1 MRWPS
6 WPWRRRPAS
15 VFAAPLDTLLDPG
28 FVALDLETTGLDPR
42 RDVIVELAAIPFVGG
57 RPRSGYVTRVD
68 PGRAIPA
75 ESSRVHGIT
84 DPMVQDAQ
92 PVGPV
97 LGELAALLEGR
108 PIVGHGIGFD
118 LAVLARECRARG
130 RAVIADTALD
140 TGLIASALHPHWGR
154 LDFDEVAARYGIGIL
169 GRHTAQGDALA
180 AGELFLALLPEV
192 RSRGLRTVWEVL
204 WLQGA
209 ASRG

>member
-1 MRWPS
+1 MRRPS
-6 WPWRRRPAS
+6 WPWRRRRPP

-42 RDVIVELAAIPFVGG
+42 RDVIVELAAIPFIGG
-57 RPRSGYVTRVD
+57 HPGNGYVTRVD
-68 PGRAIPA
+68 PERAIPA
-75 ESSRVHGIT
+75 ESSRIHGIT
-84 DPMVQDAQ
+84 DPMVQGAQ
-92 PVGPV
+92 RVGPV

-118 LAVLARECRARG
+118 LAVLARECRAHG

-154 LDFDEVAARYGIGIL
+154 FDFDEVAARYGIGIL
-169 GRHTAQGDALA
+169 GRHTAEGDALA
-180 AGELFLALLPEV
+180 AGELLLALLPEV
-192 RSRGLRTVWEVL
+192 RSRGLRTVGEVL

-209 ASRG
+209 AIRG